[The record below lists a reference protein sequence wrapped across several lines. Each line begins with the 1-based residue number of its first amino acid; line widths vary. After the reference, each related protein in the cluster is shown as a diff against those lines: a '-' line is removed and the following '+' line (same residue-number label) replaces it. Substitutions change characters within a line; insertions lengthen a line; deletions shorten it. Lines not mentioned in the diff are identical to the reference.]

1 MMNNDRTEARR
12 LCAQAR
18 RLLEQALLQANSAR
32 GWGIADLLGGGL
44 ITTMVKR
51 KRMNTAQD
59 YIQQAKPLLQR
70 LSALV
75 GQMGLDS
82 GLADRRPG
90 GIASFFDYSDDFFA
104 EIFTQSRISDMRFS
118 IETTLSKLHALEKQL
133 L

>member
-32 GWGIADLLGGGL
+32 GWGVADLLGGGL

-70 LSALV
+70 LGTLV

-82 GLADRRPG
+82 GLEDRRPG
-90 GIASFFDYSDDFFA
+90 GFAAFFDYSDDFFA

-118 IETTLSKLHALEKQL
+118 IETTLSKLRALEKQL